1 MTLLITVLYITT
13 DRLSCI
19 NIRVI
24 IIIIIIIIVLPKGTR
39 TIELPMD
46 SDLFN
51 RK

>member
-24 IIIIIIIIVLPKGTR
+24 IIIIIIIVLPKGTR

>member
-1 MTLLITVLYITT
+1 MITVLYITT

-24 IIIIIIIIVLPKGTR
+24 ILIIVLPKGTR
-39 TIELPMD
+39 TIKLPMD
-46 SDLFN
+46 SDLLN